1 MKWKITSA
9 AVIVIVLLLCAVA
22 AGVVR
27 DWRVAADF
35 PAIRAQ
41 SSEADVRKLMGEPKQ
56 VAHSCA
62 LFDTLVTPSCDHVFI
77 YKSIFAPVE
86 SRYWLVFFDQNS
98 RVTATSSQ
106 LEP

>member
-1 MKWKITSA
+1 MYWKTIMTA
-9 AVIVIVLLLCAVA
+9 AIVLVLVA
-22 AGVVR
+22 MGAGVVR

-41 SSEADVRKLMGEPKQ
+41 SSEADVRQLMGEPKQ
-56 VAHSCA
+56 IQKSCTV
-62 LFDTLVTPSCDHVFI
+62 FDTAVTPGCDHVFI
-77 YKSIFAPVE
+77 YRSIFSPVE
-86 SRYWLVFFDQNS
+86 SKYWLVFFDENS

>member
-1 MKWKITSA
+1 MKWKIASVA
-9 AVIVIVLLLCAVA
+9 IIVLLLCAAA

-41 SSEADVRKLMGEPKQ
+41 SSEGDVRKLMGEPKQ
-56 VAHSCA
+56 IARSCA
-62 LFDTLVTPSCDHVFI
+62 VFDTLVTPSCDHVFI

-86 SRYWLVFFDQNS
+86 SKYWLVFFDENNQ
-98 RVTATSSQ
+98 VTATSSQ